1 MAEISEDSTYRI
13 SGLYVTPNWNGNQ
26 DRVAMSCGIG
36 ATIKVLRKVGVV
48 IAADP
53 GATMARSWNMTARNT
68 ILRTAAKVYLY
79 ARVER
84 NGANG
89 MYIWSANIYDVEGYV
104 NKAEDVHATNNEQ
117 YYYIRVGSLETDRVK
132 YTIDFGDYGLNEDGE
147 EPTAPSYN
155 WDDLMKFDPVNGVIV
170 FLYNLASVAFNSIIL
185 LGRELSYVLRGDD
198 IKKDKNGNYITTEH
212 EESDNAV
219 VTGGFLKAWL
229 GKISGNFLRKDK
241 DDETAHQLTMQ
252 KAVVRSAIE
261 TQGYN
266 GKDSID
272 GTGAAM
278 WEVDERGEKIGH
290 VVTDYLAVRRAATF
304 RNLSIIEVNHMG
316 GELIISAADCDIAYV
331 DPLDADGNLCS
342 PADAVRFRCYFE
354 KEANGRVVYNEWKRN
369 DQAYCRR
376 FNVAEKS
383 EVDGS
388 FYWRMVL
395 DVHNATENETFHW
408 IDLSNILDDE
418 VPQVALDSNTPKAD
432 DKIVVFGHQCHRDN
446 PGEHFYDRTCAQMY
460 STVGINAPSRDYY
473 YGIGTLTDEDGNIT
487 PFALPSSS
495 MEGVGRNDKDGVY
508 WHVGDNKH
516 YMNYSTEKGLDIRT
530 SSMTVIADGKDVS
543 VGEALGDNFQFI
555 TSSDKAPTE
564 NGEVAKWIH
573 HADID
578 PSDGWGI
585 EECDEHVGDYLITLD
600 GFTYEFV
607 RDDSGSVVSH
617 GWQISSDEYLLNAQK
632 DANSALKNL
641 SDMADDGVITPQEK
655 LVLRSELER
664 LTNDVNAVNND
675 AVSANISSSAVIR
688 NMNEW
693 FLVFRTITEVGIL
706 ANMKDTTSL
715 SNLTVYLSTSNS
727 IPIVSTLGRPDT
739 TVSLSPVGRR
749 HDFRQCYSNVYM
761 RLSLARNE
769 VNGSI
774 MNNVNDILAGD
785 IDINKQVMNAVE
797 DLGRTVNGYGG
808 TITSLQDEVLLLANN
823 VVYTDP
829 DSGKTWDLLKGM
841 IATDN
846 FSTLF
851 ASAIDE
857 NGNIVTQ
864 ADITAFVKKD
874 KDGKLESGVSISADS
889 IDFDAKNITAF
900 TENFQLQS
908 EQLKIYNENGREY
921 FEIYTDNF
929 TVDKQG
935 NAMFKGDVHAQL
947 YYEDVKTYTA
957 LSAKINLGTA
967 RYPLGTI
974 IRLMPSSADDKE
986 FVMPLASEHKGLRLR
1001 ILAFPEKTSGP
1012 SGIEKDKEFMV
1023 KLSIR
1028 NFNPDG
1034 FNKFSFAV
1042 IYMMAR
1048 LSDSDELEYYRG
1060 DSLGA
1065 KLELISDGTDWILVE
1080 AKNVVTRGT

>member
-13 SGLYVTPNWNGNQ
+13 SGLYVTPNWGNPPQ
-26 DRVAMSCGIG
+26 SDRVAMSCGIG

-117 YYYIRVGSLETDRVK
+117 YYYIRVGSLETDRVN

-241 DDETAHQLTMQ
+241 DDETTHQLTMG
-252 KAVVRSAIE
+252 KAVSNTVHSEGFMEGGFDGKGVGMWQVMEDGDPVGYIE
-261 TQGYN
+261 
-266 GKDSID
+266 S
-272 GTGAAM
+272 
-278 WEVDERGEKIGH
+278 
-290 VVTDYLAVRRAATF
+290 DYMTLRRAAYF
-304 RNLSIIEVNHMG
+304 RSITIAEVNHIG
-316 GELIISAADCDIAYV
+316 GEVILSQAACQIAFVKPIKEGDRTIAY
-331 DPLDADGNLCS
+331 
-342 PADAVRFRCYFE
+342 RCYFE
-354 KEANGRVVYNEWKRN
+354 KNAGGREVYNQWRVG
-369 DQAYCRR
+369 DQARCQRWDADAR
-376 FNVAEKS
+376 QIT
-383 EVDGS
+383 GS
-388 FYWRMVL
+388 FYWRV
-395 DVHNATENETFHW
+395 VVATSNDEGAEQVEDYHW
-408 IDLSNILDDE
+408 IELSNQSGQYAVGSYEPMPND
-418 VPQVALDSNTPKAD
+418 N
-432 DKIVVFGHQCHRDN
+432 IVLLGHR
-446 PGEHFYDRTCAQMY
+446 GGVYDRTCAQVY
-460 STVGINAPSRDYY
+460 STIGSNAPSRRYY
-473 YGIGTLTDEDGNIT
+473 VGITSFT
-487 PFALPSSS
+487 LPSPIER
-495 MEGVGRNDKDGVY
+495 MEFERDPNDDSKSHAH
-508 WHVGDNKH
+508 WRVGDERH
-516 YMNYSTEKGLDIRT
+516 YMDYSKDGLDIRT

-664 LTNDVNAVNND
+664 LTNDVNAVNAD

-727 IPIVSTLGRPDT
+727 IPTVSTLVRPDT
-739 TVSLSPVGRR
+739 TVSSSPVGRR
-749 HDFRQCYSNVYM
+749 HDFRQCYTNVYKW
-761 RLSLARNE
+761 LSHARNE

-797 DLGRTVNGYGG
+797 DLGRTVNGYEG
-808 TITSLQDEVLLLANN
+808 TITSLQGEVGRFANN

-829 DSGKTWDLLKGM
+829 ESGKTWNLLKGM

-857 NGNIVTQ
+857 EGNIVTQ

-874 KDGKLESGVSISADS
+874 KDGKLESGVSISAGN
-889 IDFDAKNITAF
+889 IDFASGSVSVF
-900 TENFQLQS
+900 TNDFVIKSDGFTLTKEGNATFSGELKAATGTFGGKLSSKQGLTGFVIDPKLQS
-908 EQLKIYNENGREY
+908 ITMSVALAYTESGTEVPDLQQRYFDIFEVGTMNGTGSGTEGNMKYQRVAYVTCRSYNSLG
-921 FEIYTDNF
+921 
-929 TVDKQG
+929 
-935 NAMFKGDVHAQL
+935 QL
-947 YYEDVKTYTA
+947 YHV
-957 LSAKINLGTA
+957 
-967 RYPLGTI
+967 
-974 IRLMPSSADDKE
+974 
-986 FVMPLASEHKGLRLR
+986 AS
-1001 ILAFPEKTSGP
+1001 I
-1012 SGIEKDKEFMV
+1012 
-1023 KLSIR
+1023 
-1028 NFNPDG
+1028 
-1034 FNKFSFAV
+1034 
-1042 IYMMAR
+1042 
-1048 LSDSDELEYYRG
+1048 
-1060 DSLGA
+1060 
-1065 KLELISDGTDWILVE
+1065 DGTDGFRSRYYDSSLNVTSEVDVSAQGVLLKGHAILAVE
-1080 AKNVVTRGT
+1080 NITTIDKDDADHRKYLLPGQVYRVNGERTLKINV